1 MNILITGASGLIG
14 RELSRTLAEHG
25 HNIFALRRKSWQI
38 PPYWDIERGIIE
50 LGSCGP
56 PDAVI
61 NLAGENIAA
70 GRWTAERKQRML
82 RSRIASTRLL
92 TEFFAQAEQKPKVLI
107 SASAVGIYGNRG
119 EEELTEHSH
128 NGQGFLAELGQAW
141 EAATEPA
148 AAAGIRVVNARF
160 GIVLSPQGG
169 ALATMLPPFR
179 MGLGGCLG
187 SGRQWLS
194 WISIREL
201 PGIMAHLLQ
210 HEELSGPVNL
220 TAPQPVCNRDFTEAL
235 AHVLRR
241 PAFLPAPGFLLKL
254 LFGEMA
260 EDLLLASAKV
270 RPGRLLDSGYVF
282 KFPELDA
289 ALRHLLLPA

>member
-107 SASAVGIYGNRG
+107 SASAVGIYGDRG
-119 EEELTEHSH
+119 DEELTERSHS
-128 NGQGFLAELGQAW
+128 GAGFLAELGQAW

-194 WISIREL
+194 WISLREL
-201 PGIMAHLLQ
+201 PMIIAHLLQ

-220 TAPQPVCNRDFTEAL
+220 TAPQPVSNRDFTETL

-241 PAFLPAPGFLLKL
+241 PAFLPAPVFLLKL

>member
-194 WISIREL
+194 WISIHEL
-201 PGIMAHLLQ
+201 PGIIAHLLQ

-220 TAPQPVCNRDFTEAL
+220 TAPQPVCNRDFTEVL